1 MDVCTR
7 AASIRWTRNGMMA
20 VISAV
25 PVQTPLVCIPALPSK
40 ASWTYLMTCNARGEG
55 CYGDCNPS
63 LNMEIR
69 DLKKQY
75 GTMQKQLKKREKN
88 SKITYRSIYSNVSY
102 VYIYKVNKHGIFF
115 FKFSPQLPLPF
126 SFFFSTCKICKH
138 LS

>member
-88 SKITYRSIYSNVSY
+88 IVRLRTNLFIPLFLMCTFIKWISME
-102 VYIYKVNKHGIFF
+102 FF
-115 FKFSPQLPLPF
+115 FLIFTSTSPPP
-126 SFFFSTCKICKH
+126 FFFFLNPLWNFS
-138 LS
+138 